1 VLGALGGIGLVLVL
15 LGPSSGARGTLL
27 PLGLLIVI
35 LAMLSQP
42 NAGRTAT
49 QVIPDMALIVT
60 DDSAS
65 GARIVAYAENPSV
78 LPQEKRA
85 NSTGTL
91 RLRL

>member
-1 VLGALGGIGLVLVL
+1 MLGALGGIGLVLVL

-49 QVIPDMALIVT
+49 QVITDAALIIT

-65 GARIVAYAENPSV
+65 GAPK
-78 LPQEKRA
+78 LPM
-85 NSTGTL
+85 
-91 RLRL
+91 